1 MTNVRATRR
10 KQSSGKKG
18 SDFTSS
24 ERARAR
30 LSARRGACASGGP
43 RRGVTR
49 RAGAGGRE
57 QAGAAA
63 RGGRAGCKGQVRC
76 APLWQPSVHVLRCA
90 PRAQGGCRR
99 MVHVGV
105 RATWAVCTACA
116 VGEALARKRLQ
127 NEGATRAFQG
137 LLRALWAPRAAPWG
151 CHGLDGD
158 VSGGCVPNR
167 ACDPSR
173 RAPRSGQSGAF
184 RATCALQASRVGGR
198 WGARGQASPRH
209 AASQRGCTRRH
220 AAKAWRL
227 CALSAIL
234 ILMAIEGLLCY
245 ALTRP
250 APCARS
256 YPQACAAVGGSSQA
270 PCSSTC
276 RWRLRSRCTRATWA
290 PS

>member
-1 MTNVRATRR
+1 MCAQHVGDVAS
-10 KQSSGKKG
+10 KAVKKRER
-18 SDFTSS
+18 FYI
-24 ERARAR
+24 RARAR
-30 LSARRGACASGGP
+30 APLRALRRVCFGRASPGRDAT
-43 RRGVTR
+43 RRSR
-49 RAGAGGRE
+49 RAGAGRRCS
-57 QAGAAA
+57 A
-63 RGGRAGCKGQVRC
+63 RRKGWLQGQVRC

-99 MVHVGV
+99 MVHVRV

-276 RWRLRSRCTRATWA
+276 HWRLRSRCTRATWA